1 VGVGFLM
8 AMSPVRLNT
17 LYENAR
23 YSEESESAW
32 NFRIYKSVSGESIA
46 KAIKSFLSYENI
58 WSEDNLD
65 ELRMALAKTLTYSRA
80 LLAFDPELEFWGH
93 HLSAAEDSY
102 EAVRNYLPE
111 ELSDQ
116 IQVTLRAV
124 KGAFKEISSRHAALV
139 LEAISSSEGRVL
151 LVPELPRLGH
161 LATTWVSSLGLEKKV
176 KVLTNKG
183 DIRNCLFEDFRL
195 VIFPGAPSRYLARP
209 GFDVYLRALL
219 LAGLAPRV
227 QFIAPSWSASS
238 RDASFGERLLPGLEL
253 RGLPTLHYEVE
264 PETEVPDEEIS
275 PLPELFEVN
284 SEQNSIADFEDYE
297 PGGEFSCRFIYLGK
311 GLAYPVEEDSKR
323 VSVLL
328 KNAKTGDWEPGYK
341 HPFDEL
347 EPGDIIVASV
357 DRSEIQAN
365 RDRAA
370 REMGEPFKIFEEK
383 QIEWKSRLSE
393 RAKLIGLEALEQE
406 LKRNGVKKYRRV
418 SYWWLPDAIQPNS
431 AADFKAT
438 LEYLG
443 YSPGDTS
450 VIMELAN
457 SFDGNLIK
465 AGRSAGL
472 AISNSLD
479 ELELSSLENGL
490 SIELTLEDF
499 GDASYLLAPVVGVS
513 DEEVMCRPSQI
524 RRVISVPLGGK

>member
-1 VGVGFLM
+1 M

-23 YSEESESAW
+23 HSQASDVAW
-32 NFRIYKSVSGESIA
+32 NFRIYKSDAGEKIA
-46 KAIKSFLSYENI
+46 RGLKTILSYENI

-65 ELRMALAKTLTYSRA
+65 ELRMALAKTLTYSRT
-80 LLAFDPELEFWGH
+80 LLASDPDTEFWSH
-93 HLSAAEDSY
+93 HLSATEGAH
-102 EAVRNYLPE
+102 EALRNYLPDDLNE
-111 ELSDQ
+111 Q
-116 IQVTLRAV
+116 IRVTVGEVNRS
-124 KGAFKEISSRHAALV
+124 FEEISNKHAAVV
-139 LEAISSSEGRVL
+139 LEAITSSEGLVL

-161 LATTWVSSLGLEKKV
+161 LATSWVSSLNLEKKV
-176 KVLTNKG
+176 RVLTNKG
-183 DIRNCLFEDFRL
+183 DIRNCLFEDYQL
-195 VIFPGAPSRYLARP
+195 VIFPGAPSRFLARP

-227 QFIAPSWSASS
+227 QFIAPSWSASN

-253 RGLPTLHYEVE
+253 RGLPTLKYVID
-264 PETEVPDEEIS
+264 PETIVPSEDIT
-275 PLPELFEVN
+275 PLSEFFDAN
-284 SEQNSIADFEDYE
+284 SAQNSIADFEAYE
-297 PGGEFSCRFIYLGK
+297 PGGEFACRFIFLGK

-328 KNAKTGDWEPGYK
+328 KNAKTGDWEPGHK

-370 REMGEPFKIFEEK
+370 REMGEAFKVFEER

-406 LKRNGVKKYRRV
+406 LKRLGVKKYRRV

-431 AADFKAT
+431 AKDFKAT
-438 LEYLG
+438 LEYLS
-443 YSPGDTS
+443 YSQGEAN

-479 ELELSSLENGL
+479 ELELTSLENGL

-513 DEEVMCRPSQI
+513 GEEVMCRPSQI
-524 RRVISVPLGGK
+524 RRVISVPAGAE

>member
-1 VGVGFLM
+1 M

-23 YSEESESAW
+23 LSEESDVSW
-32 NFRIYKSVSGESIA
+32 NFRIYKADAGEKIA
-46 KAIKSFLSYENI
+46 KAIKAILSYENI

-65 ELRMALAKTLTYSRA
+65 ELRMCLAKTLTYSRA
-80 LLAFDPELEFWGH
+80 LLASDPDSEFWSH
-93 HLSAAEDSY
+93 HLSATEGAH
-102 EAVRNYLPE
+102 EALRNYLPE
-111 ELSDQ
+111 DLNAQ
-116 IQVTLRAV
+116 IRVTLQEVTRS
-124 KGAFKEISSRHAALV
+124 FKEISKKHAALV
-139 LEAISSSEGRVL
+139 LEAITSSEGLIL

-161 LATTWVSSLGLEKKV
+161 LATSWVSSLNLEKRV

-183 DIRNCLFEDFRL
+183 DIRNCLFEDYQL
-195 VIFPGAPSRYLARP
+195 VIFPGAPSRFLARP

-227 QFIAPSWSASS
+227 QFIAPSWSASH

-253 RGLPTLHYEVE
+253 RGLPTLNYAID
-264 PETEVPDEEIS
+264 PETIIPSEDIA
-275 PLPELFEVN
+275 PLSEFFDVN
-284 SEQNSIADFEDYE
+284 SAPNSIADFEDYE
-297 PGGEFSCRFIYLGK
+297 PGGEFACRFIFLGK

-328 KNAKTGDWEPGYK
+328 KNAKTGDWEPGHK

-370 REMGEPFKIFEEK
+370 REMGEAFKVFEEK

-393 RAKLIGLEALEQE
+393 RAKHIGLEALEQE
-406 LKRNGVKKYRRV
+406 LKRIGVKKYRRV

-438 LEYLG
+438 LEYLS
-443 YSPGDTS
+443 YSQGEAN

-479 ELELSSLENGL
+479 ELELSSLENGHQ
-490 SIELTLEDF
+490 IELTLEDF

-524 RRVISVPLGGK
+524 RRVISVPSGGE